1 MTFDETIRSI
11 AYDQHE
17 ILYNIMQM
25 HNDGKPFE
33 LDFTYSKGAFYGTF
47 NVTTIDG
54 KKKTVEIPQPKYKC
68 DVAPQ
73 QEDTIQIDPLG
84 PLPFEDNSIESICF
98 DPPFVI
104 SCGPSMQTPD
114 YDENG
119 NRVKNNMISR
129 RFASYYPVSSLTH
142 SYALWMSEIYRVLKP
157 NGIAVVKCQ
166 KTITGSKA
174 LNSPEYL
181 WFLGECM
188 GLDMIDSFVL
198 LAKARLISGKVKN
211 QMHARRFES
220 EFLVFKK
227 NLSKKI
233 TYFDFLDEE
242 GMDNL
247 LKGFKENNISKK
259 RKKELGLCQK

>member
-1 MTFDETIRSI
+1 MEFNETIRSI

-47 NVTTIDG
+47 NVTTING
-54 KKKTVEIPQPKYKC
+54 EKKTVEIPQPKYKC

-73 QEDTIQIDPLG
+73 QEDTIQIDPWG
-84 PLPFEDNSIESICF
+84 DLPFEDNSIESIVF

-129 RFASYYPVSSLTH
+129 RFASYYPVNELLS
-142 SYALWMSEIYRVLKP
+142 SYAHWMENIKRVLKP

-181 WFLGECM
+181 WFLGECF
-188 GLDMIDSFVL
+188 GLDMIDSFML

-227 NLSKKI
+227 ATNKKI
-233 TYFDFLDEE
+233 TYLDFLPEDAI
-242 GMDNL
+242 DNL
-247 LKGFKENNISKK
+247 LVNFKNNNISKK
-259 RKKELGLCQK
+259 RKKELGL